1 MNTIH
6 AGHAPA
12 GKLYCG
18 AVGILN
24 ESTVN
29 RDILREFMRIHDAE
43 YEPCFCDIT
52 CDNLTY
58 SLDGLCKRANEK
70 AGREDVNISLH
81 INASNSKDA
90 NGCEVL
96 CFSNTNTEF
105 SSYLSKKLSEKL
117 GVKNR
122 DSKIRPELKF
132 LNSTKGHSFIVEAF
146 FCTNANDCNTYNN
159 GGNEKI
165 ARAILETMEH
175 FGLARRK
182 SAPIAPSTP
191 VEETSNAGYTV
202 QVGAFSTKENAENY
216 KNKLND
222 VYGINGFVKEK

>member
-24 ESTVN
+24 ESTVV
-29 RDILREFMRIHDAE
+29 RDVLREFMLIQEKE
-43 YEPCFCDIT
+43 YNYCFVDIT
-52 CDNLTY
+52 SDDLPY
-58 SLDGLCKRANEK
+58 SLDGLCKRADMHAQKN
-70 AGREDVNISLH
+70 DYNISLH
-81 INASNSKDA
+81 VNASGTSSA

-96 CFSNTNTEF
+96 CYSRANLEF
-105 SSYLSKKLSEKL
+105 CTYLGERLSEKL

-122 DSKIRPELKF
+122 GVKFRPELKF
-132 LNSTKGHSFIVEAF
+132 LNSTKGRSVIIEPF

-182 SAPIAPSTP
+182 STPIAPSTP

-216 KNKLND
+216 KNKLNAD
-222 VYGINGFVKEK
+222 YGINGFVKEK

>member
-24 ESTVN
+24 ESTVV
-29 RDILREFMRIHDAE
+29 RDVLREFMLIQEKE
-43 YEPCFCDIT
+43 YNYCFVDIT
-52 CDNLTY
+52 SDDLPY
-58 SLDGLCKRANEK
+58 SLDGLCKRADMHAQKN
-70 AGREDVNISLH
+70 DYNISLH
-81 INASNSKDA
+81 VNASGTSSA

-96 CFSNTNTEF
+96 CYSRANLEF
-105 SSYLSKKLSEKL
+105 CTYLGERLSEKL

-122 DSKIRPELKF
+122 GVKFRPELKF
-132 LNSTKGHSFIVEAF
+132 LNSTKGRSVIIEPF

-182 SAPIAPSTP
+182 STP

-202 QVGAFSTKENAENY
+202 QVGAFSTKENAEKY
-216 KNKLND
+216 KNKLNT
-222 VYGINGFVKEK
+222 VYGIYGFVKEK